1 MEIEMRKLPSYVA
14 GFLAAV
20 LLAACATPPAAVAPA
35 TQIAIAAPVAAKHP
49 YQVPSPNGAREDDY
63 YWLRD
68 DTRQSP
74 EVLGY
79 LNSENSY
86 RDAMLKHT
94 EPLQAK
100 LYDELVA
107 RIKPDDASV
116 PVLEH
121 GYWYYTR
128 FEPGKDYPIYAR
140 RKGEM
145 TAPEQVLL
153 DGNAMSQGH
162 EFFQIGDS
170 EASPDGRLLAY
181 SEDDIGRR
189 Q

>member
-1 MEIEMRKLPSYVA
+1 MRKQLTCFV
-14 GFLAAV
+14 GFLIAS
-20 LLAACATPPAAVAPA
+20 LIAACATQTAESLNDVA
-35 TQIAIAAPVAAKHP
+35 AIAAPVAAKHP
-49 YQVPSPNGAREDDY
+49 YQVPSPNGTREDDY

-121 GYWYYTR
+121 GYW
-128 FEPGKDYPIYAR
+128 
-140 RKGEM
+140 
-145 TAPEQVLL
+145 
-153 DGNAMSQGH
+153 
-162 EFFQIGDS
+162 
-170 EASPDGRLLAY
+170 
-181 SEDDIGRR
+181 
-189 Q
+189 